1 MAQIDE
7 SEGRVTGG
15 VDASQKATEELGEAQ
30 TQSTEQPPKKPR
42 AADPRPAR
50 TRAAIFR
57 AALELSVEGGDLT
70 VNDIVKRAGVSRASF
85 YAHFSNLED
94 VAFGL
99 IRRELEELHQSSK
112 APTVSEIPIDIRI
125 RDAIRATTVFLA
137 ENRALLR
144 GVLSWRISHQSYAY
158 VVDVLAEYWAI
169 ALSGLRDRMPE
180 GMPAQTAHFL
190 SGGVTQLY
198 VDWLL
203 DDSVGPDA
211 DLSVEAER
219 LGSDIIA
226 VLPQWLVGDEG
237 WHTSR
242 A

>member
-7 SEGRVTGG
+7 CEGRVTGG
-15 VDASQKATEELGEAQ
+15 ENASQKAAKELGGTQ
-30 TQSTEQPPKKPR
+30 TQSAEKPPKKPR

-57 AALELSVEGGDLT
+57 AATELSVEGGDLT

-99 IRRELEELHQSSK
+99 IRRELDELHRRAKESIG
-112 APTVSEIPIDIRI
+112 VEIPVDVRV

-158 VVDVLAEYWAI
+158 VVDVLAEYWEI
-169 ALSGLRDRMPE
+169 ALSRLSDRAPE

-226 VLPQWLVGDEG
+226 VLPQWIVGDEG
-237 WHTSR
+237 WHTNR